1 MIPKR
6 VDRKGLLGPS
16 NGNTCRILL
25 EMKDFT
31 VYQSLY
37 REKSE
42 SHEIQKPKY
51 LLVHSSHISTFPFNC
66 FFLHVVYILVKSTG
80 IETENKYYTR
90 NEKQKKKG
98 AEK

>member
-1 MIPKR
+1 MI
-6 VDRKGLLGPS
+6 
-16 NGNTCRILL
+16 NEN
-25 EMKDFT
+25 
-31 VYQSLY
+31 
-37 REKSE
+37 
-42 SHEIQKPKY
+42 
-51 LLVHSSHISTFPFNC
+51 ISTFPFNC